1 MAVNLN
7 IPYKVTMDIDGTVKV
22 RSLAPQEYYLGPADK
37 TLYGYLR
44 KNIVDAFAVSD
55 EGTSNIPALM
65 VDLSGTKADF
75 AGALGSEMVV
85 AIDSA
90 QYMSAIAP
98 GGGVTALSANTAVE
112 NLEMYLSGWAKEKM
126 VESLA
131 GNGYSF
137 AFEASEPESIAIV
150 DLEDDCDA
158 GANSMYDGIDRLV
171 PEVRAVIARQIPDS
185 RWLAA
190 KNDLNENG
198 EIAATKL
205 PLIAG
210 DTITFQFMIHQTYAI
225 SEQTASLDL
234 MPAPSV
240 TDLTPGASLGINPLR
255 GHFSVAVRTVNVVL
269 VVPDASR
276 NPAVSVFAHGAPT
289 AVADPIASTGY
300 QTALTAAHN
309 ANIALESA
317 KTLDANMKRTFHDLQ
332 TAIVEFNKTNT
343 SQIDV
348 LTNAP
353 TSTEG
358 ILGINKDM
366 LIAGTASASAFVI
379 TKQGLFFDAI
389 TEYTDEMG
397 VETIETRTS
406 DLSTTKAT
414 AASAK
419 ATLLSS
425 YATNGGDVTTFNRD
439 TAKQLW
445 IEEMI
450 EAHEEAAV
458 SGAAKA
464 WRQMIAE
471 ERSWELNI
479 NKLLVNHDD
488 VNTYVTTVGTDTD
501 AIEAAAAVVPAIVAK
516 VVPQIADN
524 ALVAARDIKTDA
536 TLTTELV
543 SAEATSYNETA
554 KDAAPQVFAAGS
566 AAALAKAA
574 LSDARVIKTDATLT
588 SELNAA
594 KSTLTS
600 AISGAA
606 LTNYYFAPTVVNK
619 DALDA
624 AVVTANAD
632 DVSARNTASSAL
644 VAAVGATATAYIAN
658 GSAGNLAAMNTAIG
672 LLSNISLQAAANTL
686 VTAYDAAAAAEP
698 PVPSAITAASSALV
712 AAVGA
717 TATAYIAN
725 GSAGNL
731 AAMNTAIGLLSN
743 ISLQAAANTLVAAYN
758 AAPSAAAVAALPG
771 KVTAYVTASD
781 AVDTRNI
788 LILAAIDAVLA
799 AAVATASSALV
810 AAVGVTATN
819 YIANSTVAKKA
830 LMQAVIDALAAEP
843 KAAANTLVVNYDNA
857 VTANNALTDNATD
870 LSNAEDAITTRNVL
884 IVACVD
890 APLAAAT
897 SALSAACV
905 EAGGAGTAGDAA
917 LLALVLRAASIAAA
931 AALAA
936 DAEPAVRAAAQ
947 KKAEDD
953 TNAAINALQAV
964 RTTFIRTACAGAKT
978 HADSAEAAIHANYTL
993 GDKRLL
999 WQVLEDIRTVV
1010 RDNTDRGSGAIPGNL
1025 LAETLTEL
1033 LVRCGD
1039 GGVLA
1044 DSAEEKWLAAVAAHT
1059 AASDAWVAARIV
1071 ANDSSASFDAAY
1083 LAFQT
1088 AASYM
1093 AASPRTIVAG
1103 EDVSH
1108 QLTPITKGPYTKSVD
1123 AALEIDS
1130 TFGVWPAAGP
1140 TRFPVPAEVA
1150 APV

>member
-458 SGAAKA
+458 SGATKA

-686 VTAYDAAAAAEP
+686 V
-698 PVPSAITAASSALV
+698 
-712 AAVGA
+712 
-717 TATAYIAN
+717 
-725 GSAGNL
+725 
-731 AAMNTAIGLLSN
+731 
-743 ISLQAAANTLVAAYN
+743 AAYN

-781 AVDTRNI
+781 AVDTRNG
-788 LILAAIDAVLA
+788 LILAAISAVLA
-799 AAVATASSALV
+799 AAVVTASSALV

-999 WQVLEDIRTVV
+999 WQVLEDIRTIV

-1044 DSAEEKWLAAVAAHT
+1044 DSAEEKWLAAVAAHDAAVIAWDDART
-1059 AASDAWVAARIV
+1059 AANNSSD
-1071 ANDSSASFDAAY
+1071 SFDTAY